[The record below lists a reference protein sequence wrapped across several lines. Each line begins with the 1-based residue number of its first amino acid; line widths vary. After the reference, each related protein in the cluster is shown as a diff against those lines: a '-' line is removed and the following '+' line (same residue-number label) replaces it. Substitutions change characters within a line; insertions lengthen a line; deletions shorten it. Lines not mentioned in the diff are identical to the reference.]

1 MISPWNDFAVIY
13 CLWEVICVGQHNE
26 WNELVE
32 ERISLFVRCVNALP
46 HCPCLYHCQLHIVW
60 DKCCQRTDKML
71 YGADDPQRSSP
82 AGKSRGR
89 WQSNAVDGKSLTPVT
104 AGKPLRLIPPRHSH
118 HNYNQCNATSTHQRK
133 FETVCQ
139 IMSILIMGGSHI
151 TSAKIWG
158 SWTTPPPLRQQW
170 SLFGLTPSTPRQQ
183 LSAFGLPPLPP
194 LSAFVSI
201 CPTPLL
207 YDKFLHWLFDL
218 TKWGIFICLGLI
230 GI

>member
-1 MISPWNDFAVIY
+1 MRKRTATLSMFI
-13 CLWEVICVGQHNE
+13 
-26 WNELVE
+26 
-32 ERISLFVRCVNALP
+32 
-46 HCPCLYHCQLHIVW
+46 YHCQLHIVW

-71 YGADDPQRSSP
+71 YGADDPQRSNP

-151 TSAKIWG
+151 TSAKIRG
-158 SWTTPPPLRQQW
+158 SWTPSPSAMVSIWLTPPR
-170 SLFGLTPSTPRQQ
+170 Q
-183 LSAFGLPPLPP
+183 LS
-194 LSAFVSI
+194 SAFARHPFCTTIFYV
-201 CPTPLL
+201 
-207 YDKFLHWLFDL
+207 DLFP
-218 TKWGIFICLGLI
+218 W
-230 GI
+230 